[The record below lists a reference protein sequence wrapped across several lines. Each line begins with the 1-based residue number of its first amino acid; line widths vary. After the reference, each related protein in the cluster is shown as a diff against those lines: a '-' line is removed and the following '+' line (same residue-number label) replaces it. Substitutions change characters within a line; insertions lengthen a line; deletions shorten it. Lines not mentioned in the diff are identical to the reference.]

1 MSGRPLSIDEQVE
14 YRDPL
19 KGEDAEP
26 ETIDRG
32 EVIIRTVRLG
42 VPDHIA
48 CQAAGIHRSTL
59 ARWKAAATEAQDLGD
74 EQLTAKQRRLRD
86 FCNRL
91 TRAEAESVGFAVA
104 MVRQAMPKDWR
115 AAVALI
121 ERRFPRDFTKR
132 VEVKTDPVDRRPS
145 GVDADLATRAEET
158 FLAASLPDDL
168 EPEDFLPPIEGTED
182 EAPAEARP

>member
-1 MSGRPLSIDEQVE
+1 MSGRPLSIDEKVE

-19 KGEDAEP
+19 KGDDAEA

-59 ARWKAAATEAQDLGD
+59 ARWKAAASEAADLDD
-74 EQLTAKQRRLRD
+74 EALTAKQRRLRD
-86 FCNRL
+86 FCDQL
-91 TRAEAESVGFAVA
+91 TRAEAESVGYAVA
-104 MVRQAMPKDWR
+104 MVRAAMPKDWR

-121 ERRFPRDFTKR
+121 ERRFPRDFSKR
-132 VEVKTDPVDRRPS
+132 IEVQTDPVDRRPS
-145 GVDADLATRAEET
+145 TVDADLATRAEET
-158 FLAASLPDDL
+158 FLAAALPDDL
-168 EPEDFLPPIEGTED
+168 EPDDFLPPIEAPD
-182 EAPAEARP
+182 DAPAEASA